1 MKTGN
6 DSIYTFIVYF
16 PYFYF
21 HNEACLCYSMF
32 LLHLFIYGYVRL
44 SVCLSVQRNGAD
56 FSVYV
61 TTAIEHDGSDSGGS
75 PDEAVSWGKIKGTA
89 KPVKVNHGML
99 LN

>member
-1 MKTGN
+1 MVM
-6 DSIYTFIVYF
+6 SI
-16 PYFYF
+16 
-21 HNEACLCYSMF
+21 
-32 LLHLFIYGYVRL
+32 
-44 SVCLSVQRNGAD
+44 CLSVQRNGAD

>member
-1 MKTGN
+1 M
-6 DSIYTFIVYF
+6 
-16 PYFYF
+16 
-21 HNEACLCYSMF
+21 
-32 LLHLFIYGYVRL
+32 
-44 SVCLSVQRNGAD
+44 SVQRNGAD